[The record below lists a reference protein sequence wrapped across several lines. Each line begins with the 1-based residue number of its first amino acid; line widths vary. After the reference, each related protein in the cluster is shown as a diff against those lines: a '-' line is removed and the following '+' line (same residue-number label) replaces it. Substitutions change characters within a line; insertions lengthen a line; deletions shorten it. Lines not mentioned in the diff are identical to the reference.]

1 MNIAILSRGPNLYS
15 TKSLY
20 YAATKRGHDAL
31 VYNHLY
37 FDIVIE
43 SDATKIYYGGNPF
56 PKVDAVIPRIGSSV
70 TQMGASILRQIKL
83 NGMFTTLSARSLL
96 TSRNKLHTLQIL
108 SNEGINIPKT
118 LFTTENT
125 TPDYLLEIM
134 GGAPIIVK
142 LVSGTHGIGVF
153 LAETNKMA
161 LSMMEVFKMTNKK
174 YILQEFI
181 KESNGEDIRALVV
194 DGQVVASMKRKAKAG
209 EFRSNLHRGATA
221 ISIKLTHAEEEMA
234 IKACEILNLK
244 VAGVDMLQSS
254 NGPLLLE
261 INPSPG
267 LEGIETTTGVDVSG
281 KIIEFIERNI

>member
-20 YAATKRGHDAL
+20 YAATKRGHEAL

-37 FDIVIE
+37 FDIVLE
-43 SDATKIYYGGNPF
+43 SNETKIYYGGNPF
-56 PKVDAVIPRIGSSV
+56 PIVDAVIPRIGASV
-70 TQMGASILRQIKL
+70 TTIGASILRQIKL

-125 TPDYLLEIM
+125 VPEHLLEIM

-142 LVSGTHGIGVF
+142 LVSGTHGLGVF
-153 LAETNKMA
+153 LAETDKMA

-174 YILQEFI
+174 YILQDFI

-194 DGQVVASMKRKAKAG
+194 DGQVVAAMKRKAKPG
-209 EFRSNLHRGATA
+209 EFRSNLHRGASSIA
-221 ISIKLTHAEEEMA
+221 IKLTSAEEEMA
-234 IKACEILNLK
+234 IKACEVLNLK
-244 VAGVDMLQSS
+244 VAGVDMLQSTH
-254 NGPLLLE
+254 GPLLLE

>member
-20 YAATKRGHDAL
+20 YAATKRGHEAL

-37 FDIVIE
+37 FDIVLE
-43 SDATKIYYGGNPF
+43 SNETKIFYGGNPF

-83 NGMFTTLSARSLL
+83 NGMFTTLSAQSLII
-96 TSRNKLHTLQIL
+96 SRNKLHTLQLL
-108 SNEGINIPKT
+108 SNQGVNIPKT

-194 DGQVVASMKRKAKAG
+194 DGKVVASMKRKAKSG
-209 EFRSNLHRGATA
+209 EFRSNLHQGGSA
-221 ISIKLTHAEEEMA
+221 IAIKLTSAEEEMA
-234 IKACEILNLK
+234 IKSCEILNLK

-267 LEGIETTTGVDVSG
+267 LEGIETTTGIDVAG

>member
-20 YAATKRGHDAL
+20 YAATKRGHEAL

-37 FDIVIE
+37 FDIVLQ
-43 SDATKIYYGGNPF
+43 SDETKIFYGGNPF
-56 PKVDAVIPRIGSSV
+56 QKVDAVIPRIGSSV
-70 TQMGASILRQIKL
+70 TQIGASILRQIKL
-83 NGMFTTLSARSLL
+83 NGIFTTLSAESLIA
-96 TSRNKLHTLQIL
+96 SRNKLHTLQIL

-134 GGAPIIVK
+134 GGAPLIVK
-142 LVSGTHGIGVF
+142 LVSGTHGLGVF
-153 LAETNKMA
+153 LADNNKMA
-161 LSMMEVFKMTNKK
+161 ISIMDVFKMSNKK
-174 YILQEFI
+174 FILQEFI

-194 DGQVVASMKRKAKAG
+194 DGKVVAAMKRKAKAG
-209 EFRSNLHRGATA
+209 EFRSNLHQGAT
-221 ISIKLTHAEEEMA
+221 SVTIKLTSEEEEMA
-234 IKACEILNLK
+234 IKACEVLKLK
-244 VAGVDMLQSS
+244 VAGVDMLQST

-267 LEGIETTTGVDVSG
+267 LEGIETTTGIDVAG
-281 KIIEFIERNI
+281 KIIEYIERNV